1 MKFIEKSQ
9 QNPQELARFIEILRK
24 ENVLSYLE
32 IGSHWGGSL
41 WRIANAL
48 PKGSLIVSVD
58 LPGGLW
64 GTDSKESLVRCV
76 NELRSCGYDAHV
88 FLVDSKSQEAIDWVH
103 KFGKFDACFID
114 GNHKREYVESDW
126 LNYGSLA
133 RIVAFHDIS
142 WKPRP
147 WKKTEVMDAP
157 QVWNEIKVNFRHEEI
172 KLEERDDGI
181 GVLWRC

>member
-1 MKFIEKSQ
+1 MKYLEKSQ
-9 QNPQELARFIEILRK
+9 QNPEELAQFIKILND

-58 LPGGLW
+58 FPNALW
-64 GTDSKESLVRCV
+64 GTDSGNDLRHCV
-76 NELRSCGYDAHV
+76 DNLCTLGYDAHV
-88 FLVDSKSQEAIDWVH
+88 YFGDSLSSETVKWVQQ
-103 KFGKFDACFID
+103 FGKFDACFID
-114 GNHKREYVESDW
+114 GNHKRKYVEADFR
-126 LNYGSLA
+126 NYGSLA

-157 QVWNEIKVNFRHEEI
+157 QVWNEIKVNYKYKEI